1 MSTGKEHAQM
11 CLSAAGKAT
20 TGNMKQIVARLTN
33 DGTHGQEATGSIDKK
48 EGVDAVDKQTKK
60 TSPEKKVSQKQ
71 TASDEASNKLKRK
84 RAAEETATSLAKWIT
99 AQNEDQDFDSTKNSL
114 LRGIVSHYEKT
125 FATDVE
131 ATAPQVAET
140 AASSGR
146 SNQNGFTKADVL
158 LSSPTQA
165 SEHSPSE
172 SVRPAAGVKTK
183 APKAKAPKTAAT
195 KINALLSSPTQLS
208 EPPASM
214 PALKP
219 SAQGLNVE
227 EAKPTAPQ
235 VRTKNAQAIFKWQ
248 LKSLLS
254 SHKPSA
260 RNDEERLAI
269 LAAKYKDGLI
279 SLKFYEAAQAQ
290 ILTPCPIAPNTN
302 ALLSSPAQASEHSPS
317 ESARPAAGVKAKP
330 TGPQAPETV
339 ASNTN
344 ALLSSPAQA
353 SEQPS
358 ESVRPAASDKA
369 KSTAP
374 QVPKTASKERE
385 LLLSEPPPATG
396 IKTTAGH
403 VVDKLQNINIEARLA
418 VLAGLYKDK
427 FISENVYKTAQ
438 LQMLNPAASQILEIS
453 AFASA
458 IAEWAKIRD
467 QGFLSDDEFANVKAQ
482 IMEQVRNIN
491 NGKAAET
498 AEKRAFSKEMLVS
511 RLNVCFQDKIA
522 LIRGLMSDKVKTKN
536 LKEDEVVPAFVA
548 HIFADSTSSI

>member
-48 EGVDAVDKQTKK
+48 KVVDAVDKQTKK

-165 SEHSPSE
+165 SEHSPS
-172 SVRPAAGVKTK
+172 K
-183 APKAKAPKTAAT
+183 
-195 KINALLSSPTQLS
+195 
-208 EPPASM
+208 
-214 PALKP
+214 
-219 SAQGLNVE
+219 
-227 EAKPTAPQ
+227 
-235 VRTKNAQAIFKWQ
+235 
-248 LKSLLS
+248 
-254 SHKPSA
+254 
-260 RNDEERLAI
+260 
-269 LAAKYKDGLI
+269 
-279 SLKFYEAAQAQ
+279 
-290 ILTPCPIAPNTN
+290 
-302 ALLSSPAQASEHSPS
+302 
-317 ESARPAAGVKAKP
+317 SARPAAGVKAKAKP
-330 TGPQAPETV
+330 SPQAPKTV

-438 LQMLNPAASQILEIS
+438 LQILNPASQIS

-467 QGFLSDDEFANVKAQ
+467 QGFLSDGEFANVKAQ
-482 IMEQVRNIN
+482 IMEQVRNID

-522 LIRGLMSDKVKTKN
+522 LIRGLLSDKVKTKN